1 MQEADFE
8 KLGQFY
14 LGGKYDLAA
23 GCVVADDEMLYDS
36 KDLTTHALCVGM
48 TGSGK
53 TGLCIALLEE
63 AALDH
68 IPALIIDPKGDLGNL
83 LLTFPD
89 LAPADFQPW
98 LDPADAVRKG
108 LSVDELA
115 KKTAQQWRDG
125 LAQWGETPERIRRL
139 REAAEVV
146 IYTPGSNTGVPL
158 SVLRSFTAPDKAIL
172 DNAELLRERV
182 QAAVSGLLALVGV
195 EGDPLRSR
203 EHILLANILDRSWR
217 AGRDVDLGDLIHSIQ
232 KPPFDK
238 VGFLDVDSFFAAK
251 ERFELSMAINNLMAS
266 PGFSVWTEGD
276 PLEIDKLLYT
286 PAGKPRLALWS
297 IAHLSDAERMFF
309 VTVLLN
315 EVISW
320 MRGQS
325 GTSSLRAILYMDEVF
340 GYFPPSAN
348 PPSKTPMLTLLK
360 QARAFGLG
368 VVLATQ
374 NPVDLDYKGL
384 SNCGTWF
391 LGRLQTERDK
401 LRVLDGLEGASS
413 AAGAQ
418 FDRAKMETILSGLG
432 NRVFLMNNVH
442 DDAPIVFQTRWAL
455 SFLRGPLNREQIS
468 TLMAERRRRPGVSSQ
483 SAASEGADSASA
495 VATSGGKPLAPD
507 AATARPVLPPEVPE
521 KFLSP
526 KLNIA
531 DPAKLV
537 YRPALQGT
545 GRVHFMSSK
554 DGIDVWRDVRLLAL
568 AGDELSA
575 APWDEAVEQAD
586 EIAWGD
592 PMPGARFGALPKE
605 LTQPKKY
612 AALATAL
619 KDSLYRLQTWK
630 LMKCAAL
637 KMTQE
642 VAETPAAFQGRI
654 ALAAREQRDLAVE
667 KLRAKFAPKL
677 QALADQKRRAEQK
690 LDKEKGDVKDG
701 SVQSILSIGGTILG
715 AVLGRKLG
723 SVSNVNRAASSMK
736 KAGRVAKERQDVDAA
751 EENLAVIAQKQ
762 AELEAQFA
770 AETAELRSRYES
782 NSLACEEMT
791 LSPKK
796 TDTTVAPVTLVWT
809 PWVVDSAGLATK
821 AW

>member
-23 GCVVADDEMLYDS
+23 GGVVAEDEMLYDS

-139 REAAEVV
+139 RDAADVV

-238 VGFLDVDSFFAAK
+238 VGFLDVDSFFPAK
-251 ERFELSMAINNLMAS
+251 ERFGLSMAINNLMAS

-276 PLEIDKLLYT
+276 PLEIEKLLYT
-286 PAGKPRLALWS
+286 PAGKPRLAILS

-309 VTVLLN
+309 VTLLLN

-401 LRVLDGLEGASS
+401 LRVLDGLEGAST

-418 FDRAKMETILSGLG
+418 FDRAKMEAILSGLG

-442 DDAPIVFQTRWAL
+442 EDAPVVFQTRWAL

-468 TLMAERRRRPGVSSQ
+468 TLMAERKGRSAASSQ
-483 SAASEGADSASA
+483 SAAAPTAGQASA
-495 VATSGGKPLAPD
+495 VAASGGKPLAPD
-507 AATARPVLPPEVPE
+507 MATARPVLPPDVPE
-521 KFLSP
+521 KFVSP
-526 KLNIA
+526 KTHVT
-531 DPAKLV
+531 DPTKLV
-537 YRPALQGT
+537 YRPALYGS
-545 GRVHFMSSK
+545 GRVHFASSK
-554 DGIDVWRDVRLLAL
+554 DGIDVWRDVRLLAIVD
-568 AGDELSA
+568 GELPA
-575 APWDEAVEQAD
+575 TPWDDAD
-586 EIAWGD
+586 EQRDSLNFGEPI
-592 PMPGARFGALPKE
+592 PGVQFATLPKE
-605 LTQPKKY
+605 LTLAKKY

-619 KDSLYRLQTWK
+619 KDSLYRLQSWK
-630 LMKCAAL
+630 VLKCAAL
-637 KMTQE
+637 KASQAPE
-642 VAETPAAFQGRI
+642 ETPAAFQSRI
-654 ALAAREQRDLAVE
+654 ALVAREQRDLAVE
-667 KLRAKFAPKL
+667 KLRAKYAPKL
-677 QALADQKRRAEQK
+677 QTLADQKRRAEQK
-690 LDKEKGDVKDG
+690 LDKE
-701 SVQSILSIGGTILG
+701 
-715 AVLGRKLG
+715 R
-723 SVSNVNRAASSMK
+723 
-736 KAGRVAKERQDVDAA
+736 
-751 EENLAVIAQKQ
+751 
-762 AELEAQFA
+762 
-770 AETAELRSRYES
+770 ET
-782 NSLACEEMT
+782 
-791 LSPKK
+791 
-796 TDTTVAPVTLVWT
+796 
-809 PWVVDSAGLATK
+809 
-821 AW
+821 